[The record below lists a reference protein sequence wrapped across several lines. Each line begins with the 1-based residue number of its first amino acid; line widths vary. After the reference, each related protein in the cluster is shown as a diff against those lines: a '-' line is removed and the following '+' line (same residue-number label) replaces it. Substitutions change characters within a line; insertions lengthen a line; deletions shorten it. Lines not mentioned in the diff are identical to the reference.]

1 MQSDSPWDDI
11 TPEDEAKQPSMMDAP
26 PESVPISAEFSTM
39 QNGAMLSGMA
49 EMPPGQM
56 IFLGPPSSAP
66 KVIGILCV
74 LWGLFGLVSSGLNL
88 LGVLGYET
96 SQPILLAVYGGGLA
110 VGVATIAGGVMLVN
124 YQRRGVHL
132 LFIAILVFWALAGL
146 ELTTADDAD
155 AYDQMLEDGDLSQEE
170 YDFIIDNSGI
180 AVKIGM
186 IFVALCGGMCVLI
199 AAIPLMVSNNG
210 LDKSSL
216 FG

>member
-11 TPEDEAKQPSMMDAP
+11 TPESEMKDSPLMDEA
-26 PESVPISAEFSTM
+26 PETIPISAGFSTM

-66 KVIGILCV
+66 KVVGILCV
-74 LWGLFGLVSSGLNL
+74 LWGVFGFGSSGLNL
-88 LGVLGYET
+88 LGVVGNQT
-96 SQPILLAVYGGGLA
+96 SQPLLFAVYFGGLA
-110 VGVATIAGGVMLVN
+110 VGIATVAGGVMLVS
-124 YQRRGVHL
+124 YQRRGVQL
-132 LFIAILVFWALAGL
+132 LFGAILVGSVLSGL
-146 ELTTADDAD
+146 ELTMMDEI
-155 AYDQMLEDGDLSQEE
+155 YDQMLDDGDLTQDE
-170 YDFIIDNSGI
+170 YEVISASSGLV
-180 AVKIGM
+180 AGIGM
-186 IFVALCGGMCVLI
+186 FFVALCGGMCALI

>member
-11 TPEDEAKQPSMMDAP
+11 TPESEMKDSPLMDEA
-26 PESVPISAEFSTM
+26 PETIPISAGFSTM

-66 KVIGILCV
+66 KVVGILCV
-74 LWGLFGLVSSGLNL
+74 LWGVFDFGSSGLNL
-88 LGVLGYET
+88 LGVVGNQT
-96 SQPILLAVYGGGLA
+96 SQPLLFAVYFGGLA
-110 VGVATIAGGVMLVN
+110 VGIATVAGGVMLVS
-124 YQRRGVHL
+124 YQRRGVQL
-132 LFIAILVFWALAGL
+132 LFGAILVGSVLNGL
-146 ELTTADDAD
+146 ELTMMDEI
-155 AYDQMLEDGDLSQEE
+155 YDQMLDDGDLTQEE
-170 YDFIIDNSGI
+170 YDVISASSGLV
-180 AVKIGM
+180 AGIGM
-186 IFVALCGGMCVLI
+186 FFVALCGGMCALI

>member
-11 TPEDEAKQPSMMDAP
+11 TPESEMKDSPLMDEA
-26 PESVPISAEFSTM
+26 PETIPISAGFSTM

-66 KVIGILCV
+66 KVVGILCV
-74 LWGLFGLVSSGLNL
+74 LCGVFIGIGASGLNL
-88 LGVLGYET
+88 LDVVGNQT
-96 SQPILLAVYGGGLA
+96 SQPLLFAVYFGGLA
-110 VGVATIAGGVMLVN
+110 VGIATVAGGVMLVS
-124 YQRRGVHL
+124 YQRRGVQL
-132 LFIAILVFWALAGL
+132 LFGAILVGSVLSGL
-146 ELTTADDAD
+146 ELTMMDEI
-155 AYDQMLEDGDLSQEE
+155 YDQMLDDGDLTQEE
-170 YDFIIDNSGI
+170 YDVISASSGLV
-180 AVKIGM
+180 AGIGM
-186 IFVALCGGMCVLI
+186 FFVALCGGMCALI

>member
-1 MQSDSPWDDI
+1 
-11 TPEDEAKQPSMMDAP
+11 
-26 PESVPISAEFSTM
+26 
-39 QNGAMLSGMA
+39 
-49 EMPPGQM
+49 
-56 IFLGPPSSAP
+56 
-66 KVIGILCV
+66 VIGILCV

-186 IFVALCGGMCVLI
+186 IFVALCGGMCGLI

>member
-26 PESVPISAEFSTM
+26 PESVPISAGFSTM

-74 LWGLFGLVSSGLNL
+74 LWGLFGLGSSGLNL

-132 LFIAILVFWALAGL
+132 LFIAILVSSALGGL
-146 ELTTADDAD
+146 ELTTIDEV
-155 AYDQMLEDGDLSQEE
+155 YDQMLEDGDLAQEE
-170 YDFIIDNSGI
+170 YDLIMNNSEIVAG
-180 AVKIGM
+180 IGM
-186 IFVALCGGMCVLI
+186 IFVALCGGMCGLI